1 VPNIKNID
9 WNIPDPKSLEEEQFD
24 EIRDMIKSK
33 IISELLV

>member
-9 WNIPDPKSLEEEQFD
+9 WNIPDPKFLEEEQFD

-33 IISELLV
+33 IISEFLV